1 MAQPRYM
8 KPWKMIIPGG
18 MYRQLH
24 DHLFCGDNEEH
35 GAVALAGRAETDRD
49 VRLLVRELHI
59 ARDGIDCVPGK
70 RGHRMLRG
78 EFITERIT
86 RARDEKLVYVS
97 IHNHP
102 GSGAVRFSDVDLRS
116 HERGYPAL
124 LQIARGVPVG
134 ALVFSSNAVAGD
146 FWLQDGTRVPL
157 ASAHVVGT
165 RREVLT
171 DSPNLSAAKA
181 DLRYDR
187 QVRLFGD
194 RGQDILSNATVA
206 IVGLGG
212 VGSLVAEY
220 LGRLGV
226 GRFVLIDPDDVE
238 DTNLPRLVGASRWS
252 VRRKKVK
259 IARRSI
265 RRANPRATVKT
276 ICEDLLKEHVANH
289 LKDCDYIFLAADTM
303 RARLLFNAIVYQ
315 YLVRGVQIGT
325 QIREDKEGTIRD
337 IYSVTRPVTPESG
350 CLRCNELISPAKLQ
364 SEALSEKERRV
375 QAYVDDPAVQ
385 APSVMALNA
394 LDSAQAANDFMFYM
408 TGLMEDQYESAYD
421 YMFFH
426 PLHRKVVN
434 HVPSVS
440 TSCQDCGKVPKS
452 RFARGDG
459 MPLPSKM
466 SGRRGRRR

>member
-1 MAQPRYM
+1 M
-8 KPWKMIIPGG
+8 
-18 MYRQLH
+18 
-24 DHLFCGDNEEH
+24 
-35 GAVALAGRAETDRD
+35 
-49 VRLLVRELHI
+49 
-59 ARDGIDCVPGK
+59 
-70 RGHRMLRG
+70 
-78 EFITERIT
+78 
-86 RARDEKLVYVS
+86 
-97 IHNHP
+97 
-102 GSGAVRFSDVDLRS
+102 
-116 HERGYPAL
+116 
-124 LQIARGVPVG
+124 PVG

-157 ASAHVVGT
+157 ASAHVVGK

-171 DSPNLSAAKA
+171 DSPNLSAAKT

-226 GRFVLIDPDDVE
+226 GRFVLIDPDHVE

-252 VRRKKVK
+252 VGRKKVK
-259 IARRSI
+259 AARRSI
-265 RRANPRATVKT
+265 RRANPRAKVKT
-276 ICEDLLKEHVANH
+276 ICEDFLEEHVASH

-325 QIREDKEGTIRD
+325 RVWGEEGTIRD
-337 IYSVTRPVTPESG
+337 VYSVTRPVTPESG
-350 CLRCNELISPAKLQ
+350 CLRCNELISLAKLQ
-364 SEALSEKERRV
+364 SEAMSEKERRA

-385 APSVMALNA
+385 VPSVMALNA
-394 LDSAQAANDFMFYM
+394 LASAQATNDFMFYM
-408 TGLMEDQYESAYD
+408 TGLMEDESAND
-421 YMFFH
+421 YMRFY
-426 PLHRKVVN
+426 PTRRKVVN
-434 HVPSVS
+434 IVPGVS
-440 TSCQDCGKVPKS
+440 TCCPDCGKVPKS

-466 SGRRGRRR
+466 SGRRGRRG